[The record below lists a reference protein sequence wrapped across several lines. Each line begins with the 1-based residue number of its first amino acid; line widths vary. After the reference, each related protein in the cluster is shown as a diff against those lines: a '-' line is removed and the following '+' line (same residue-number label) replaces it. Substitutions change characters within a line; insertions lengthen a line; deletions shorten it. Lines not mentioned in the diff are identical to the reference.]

1 MEGSQP
7 NCGISQRRGEV
18 AADYQYSVSLL
29 YIHQTDIAKSS
40 KCTVVADVMQN
51 EEDTL
56 TKVLKDIRTY
66 TFSKW
71 KGYEV
76 VNEMLHSIT
85 TAVTIPPSLAR

>member
-29 YIHQTDIAKSS
+29 YIHQTDNAKSS
-40 KCTVVADVMQN
+40 KCTVVADVMQK

-56 TKVLKDIRTY
+56 TKVLKDIRT
-66 TFSKW
+66 
-71 KGYEV
+71 
-76 VNEMLHSIT
+76 NEEDTLTRVLQYIHTCSASGRGMK
-85 TAVTIPPSLAR
+85 

>member
-56 TKVLKDIRTY
+56 TKVLQYIHTCSASGRGMK
-66 TFSKW
+66 
-71 KGYEV
+71 
-76 VNEMLHSIT
+76 
-85 TAVTIPPSLAR
+85 